1 MIDVVIPAHV
11 KDIETLD
18 LCIEGARNSVKD
30 LRNVYVISKD
40 RLTEKAEWIP
50 ESYFPFSLED
60 VSSIIGKH
68 WRTCWYYAQLLKLH
82 SIFVEDDL
90 LDSILIID
98 SDTIFLNEIKFYDD
112 GVAYFNI
119 GKEEYLPYFEH
130 MSMLLP
136 GLRRMTEHS
145 GITHHMVF
153 QKDLL
158 ESLFSDVEEVHGMPF
173 WQAFLKIITND
184 YKTLIGDKSIANGQG
199 RAAEYEI
206 YFNYCMMKYPERM
219 KIRKLK
225 SILAYKEELS
235 DDQEHHTIGSRTND
249 DQHIRIIDESDVPD
263 FENVEESFLYAIN
276 RCRELDYDSVTFQK
290 HTRQDHDDYRKDSLD
305 YIMEFTNDSD

>member
-1 MIDVVIPAHV
+1 MIDVIIPAHI

-18 LCIEGARNSVKD
+18 LSIDGIRSSVKD
-30 LRNVYVISKD
+30 LRKIYVVSKD

-60 VSSIIGKH
+60 VSSVIGKH
-68 WRTCWYYAQLLKLH
+68 WRTCWYYQQLLKLYSVFAH
-82 SIFVEDDL
+82 EDV
-90 LDSILIID
+90 LDTVLCTD
-98 SDTIFLNEIKFYDD
+98 SDTIFLKETKFYDD

-119 GKEEYLPYFEH
+119 GKEEYPPYFEH

-153 QKDLL
+153 QKDIL
-158 ESLFSDVEEVHGMPF
+158 ESLFSDVEKVHGMPF
-173 WQAFLKIITND
+173 WQAFLETITND
-184 YKTLIGDKSIANGQG
+184 YKTIIGDKSIANGQG
-199 RAAEYEI
+199 RASEYEI
-206 YFNYCMMKYPERM
+206 YFNYCMMKHPERM
-219 KIRKLK
+219 NIRKLK

-235 DDQEHHTIGSRTND
+235 DDQEYHTIGSRTND

-290 HTRQDHDDYRKDSLD
+290 HTRQGLEEYKRDGEK
-305 YIMEFTNDSD
+305 YIMDTADDTN